1 MINDII
7 MRKRSSFKRRS
18 LNKLPTIREHSP
30 LRQLTEAD
38 LPLRR
43 NTSTEAAL
51 PLRIRIDRTN
61 EPPPDLFDG
70 FRLDEDSELC
80 TCSVQFGGKA
90 TRSAVSRRKRRS
102 KRRYSRKR

>member
-7 MRKRSSFKRRS
+7 MRKSSFKKP
-18 LNKLPTIREHSP
+18 KLPTIREYSP
-30 LRQLTEAD
+30 LRQ
-38 LPLRR
+38 
-43 NTSTEAAL
+43 STEAAK
-51 PLRIRIDRTN
+51 PLRIRIVSTN
-61 EPPPDLFDG
+61 EPPPDLFDQ

>member
-7 MRKRSSFKRRS
+7 MRKRSFKKS
-18 LNKLPTIREHSP
+18 LKKLPTIREYS
-30 LRQLTEAD
+30 QLTEAD

-51 PLRIRIDRTN
+51 PLRIRIVSTN
-61 EPPPDLFDG
+61 EPPPNLFDQ

-90 TRSAVSRRKRRS
+90 MRSTVSRRKRRS

>member
-7 MRKRSSFKRRS
+7 MRKSSFKKP
-18 LNKLPTIREHSP
+18 KLPTIREYSP
-30 LRQLTEAD
+30 LRQSTEAAK
-38 LPLRR
+38 PLRR
-43 NTSTEAAL
+43 NASTEAAK
-51 PLRIRIDRTN
+51 PLRIRIVSTN
-61 EPPPDLFDG
+61 EPPPDLFDQ

>member
-7 MRKRSSFKRRS
+7 MRKRSFKKS
-18 LNKLPTIREHSP
+18 LKKLPTIREYSP
-30 LRQLTEAD
+30 LRQTSLHA
-38 LPLRR
+38 
-43 NTSTEAAL
+43 STEAASPL
-51 PLRIRIDRTN
+51 RRSRAASPLRIRIVSTN
-61 EPPPDLFDG
+61 EPPPDLFDQ
-70 FRLDEDSELC
+70 FRLEEDSELC

>member
-1 MINDII
+1 

-18 LNKLPTIREHSP
+18 LNKLPTIREYSP
-30 LRQLTEAD
+30 LYASTEAA

-51 PLRIRIDRTN
+51 PLRLIIVSTN
-61 EPPPDLFDG
+61 EPPPDLFDR

-90 TRSAVSRRKRRS
+90 TRSVVSRRKRRS